1 MKSICNI
8 LSSCCRKTLV
18 GVSYENI
25 KFSVGG
31 KMMRLVDKGLE
42 IGFYPCFHSGPLGEF
57 ISIQIDFI
65 VDKYDFQTY
74 FDYTMVKI
82 FFTAPDMCHTGN

>member
-1 MKSICNI
+1 MKSICYI

-42 IGFYPCFHSGPLGEF
+42 IGLYLCFHSGPLGEF
-57 ISIQIDFI
+57 S
-65 VDKYDFQTY
+65 
-74 FDYTMVKI
+74 
-82 FFTAPDMCHTGN
+82 